1 MKAAREVLDQVRG
14 WCVRHWRWLTP
25 VAVTPLAGVLLGVGV
40 AAVIDLPQV
49 ETVAELTPSQITRLT
64 DRDGERFRSYSVEK
78 RILLAE
84 GEVPE
89 RFTRVLLAAEDR
101 NFYSH
106 AGFDIIGVF
115 RAVLQNWQRGE
126 RFSGASTI
134 TMQVARMLF
143 LDRAKVWRR
152 KIRETLLAVELEKRL
167 SKQQILTLYC
177 NLTYFGH
184 GNYGVESASRYY
196 FGKPSAELTYT
207 EAATLVAIVPSP
219 SVWTPYL
226 RPEIVRTRRDGI
238 LRMLGERGVMTRD
251 EAVEAA
257 ETPLDVVTQRDPK
270 PVAPYFAEKVR
281 VDLYRSYGQK
291 GLYERGLQVQT
302 TLDQR
307 MQHAAE
313 RALRGGLVRID
324 RLRGYRGAVARVE
337 QDDLTAPDLAESF
350 GGVLARWV
358 GFEPEAGAW
367 VPGVVLQRGR
377 ENAEIRVAEH
387 RFMLEPPGYEW
398 TRRDSPPLRKG
409 DIAWFE
415 LRSVEDAAS
424 VEEGTAQARF
434 ALELVQEPRIEGAV
448 LLLESATGA
457 VRAMVG
463 GWDYER
469 SEFNRA
475 LQARRQIG
483 SLFKPFVF
491 GAAFEHGFT
500 PADTLFDAPAVF
512 LGADNQLNY
521 SPRNFYREYLGI
533 LTLRR
538 ALERSVNV
546 TSVKLHDIVGA
557 ERVVDFAH
565 RTGIR
570 SPLLP
575 YPSLALGAADLT
587 VLEVATSYA
596 TIANLGVH
604 VEPYFVERV
613 TTRDGRELEAH
624 VPRAST
630 VVTPEVAYLLTHVL
644 SGVVQRGTAQSARA
658 LGLAAV
664 AGKTGT
670 TDGFTDAWF
679 AGFTP
684 RYTLVVW
691 VGYDQQRRIGRNM
704 TGAVAALPI
713 WNEVLRLGIEE
724 GWVDPALTFT
734 RPNQVRLRQ
743 VEYYSGLLPAR
754 RRAGQRVIEEAFIAG
769 TEPVLSFDPGTRAV
783 YDLPWYQQRALY
795 GEPKAGENMPEDVA
809 DWTPIMRGWQKG
821 DRAEARGT
829 G

>member
-1 MKAAREVLDQVRG
+1 MNAARKAPDAVRG

-25 VAVTPLAGVLLGVGV
+25 VAVTPVAGVLLGVGV

-49 ETVAELTPSQITRLT
+49 ETVAELTPSQITRLS
-64 DRDGERFRSYSVEK
+64 DRDGEPFRSYSVEK

-84 GEVPE
+84 GEVPDT
-89 RFTRVLLAAEDR
+89 FTRVLLAAEDR
-101 NFYSH
+101 NFYAH
-106 AGFDIIGVF
+106 GGFDIIGVF
-115 RAVLQNWQRGE
+115 RAVLQNWRRGE

-196 FGKPSAELTYT
+196 FGKPSAELTYS
-207 EAATLVAIVPSP
+207 EASTLVAIVPSP

-226 RPEIVRTRRDGI
+226 RPEIVRTRRDAI

-251 EAVEAA
+251 EAAEAA
-257 ETPLDVVTQRDPK
+257 ATPLNVVTQREPK

-281 VDLYRSYGQK
+281 LDLYRSYGQK
-291 GLYERGLQVQT
+291 GLYEHGLQVQT

-307 MQHAAE
+307 MQGAAAQ
-313 RALRGGLVRID
+313 ALRGGLVRID
-324 RLRGYRGAVARVE
+324 RMRGYRGPVARVNE
-337 QDDLTAPDLAESF
+337 DDLTAPDLAESF
-350 GGVLARWV
+350 GGILARWV

-367 VPGVVLQRGR
+367 APGVVLQRGR
-377 ENAEIRVAEH
+377 ENAEIRIADQ
-387 RFMLEPPGYEW
+387 RFMLEASGYEW
-398 TRRDSPPLRKG
+398 TRRDSPPLRRG
-409 DIAWFE
+409 DVAWFE
-415 LRSVEDAAS
+415 LRSVSDDAATGG
-424 VEEGTAQARF
+424 EETTDQARF
-434 ALELVQEPRIEGAV
+434 ELELVQEPRIEGAV

-475 LQARRQIG
+475 FQARRQVG
-483 SLFKPFVF
+483 SLFKPLVF

-521 SPRNFYREYLGI
+521 SPRNFYRQYLGI
-533 LTLRR
+533 VTLRR
-538 ALERSVNV
+538 ALERSINV

-613 TTRDGRELEAH
+613 TTRDGRELDAH
-624 VPRAST
+624 VPQAST
-630 VVTPEVAYLLTHVL
+630 VVTPEVAFLLTHVL

-691 VGYDQQRRIGRNM
+691 VGYDQQQRIGRNM

-713 WNEVLRLGIEE
+713 WNEVLRRGIED

-734 RPNQVRLRQ
+734 RPNQVRLRP
-743 VEYYSGLLPAR
+743 VEYHSGLLPAR
-754 RRAGQRVIEEAFIAG
+754 RRSGQRVIEEAFIVG
-769 TEPVLSFDPGTRAV
+769 TEPVLSFDPETRAV

-795 GEPKAGENMPEDVA
+795 GEPKAGENMPEDLV

-821 DRAEARGT
+821 DS
-829 G
+829 

>member
-1 MKAAREVLDQVRG
+1 MTVARRALEAARSWSG
-14 WCVRHWRWLTP
+14 RHWRWLVP
-25 VAVTPLAGVLLGVGV
+25 VAAAPLLGVLLGVGV
-40 AAVIDLPQV
+40 AAMIDLPQV
-49 ETVAELTPSQITRLT
+49 EAVAELTPSQITRLS
-64 DRDGERFRSYSVEK
+64 DRDGVPFRSYSVER

-89 RFTRVLLAAEDR
+89 TFTRVLLAAEDR
-101 NFYSH
+101 NFH
-106 AGFDIIGVF
+106 AHGGFDILGVF
-115 RAVLQNWQRGE
+115 RAVVQNWRRGE

-143 LDRAKVWRR
+143 LGPEKVWRR

-196 FGKPSAELTYT
+196 FGKPSAELTWA

-226 RPEIVRTRRDGI
+226 RPEIVRTRRDAI
-238 LRMLGERGVMTRD
+238 LRTLGERGLVPRQ
-251 EAVEAA
+251 EAA
-257 ETPLDVVTQRDPK
+257 AAAEAPLAVVTQREQK
-270 PVAPYFAEKVR
+270 QVAPYFAEKVR
-281 VDLYRSYGQK
+281 LDLYRSYGQK

-307 MQHAAE
+307 MQTAAE
-313 RALRGGLVRID
+313 RALRRGLTRID
-324 RLRGYRGAVARVE
+324 RLRGYRGPIGRVSE
-337 QDDLTAPDLAESF
+337 GDLTAPDLAESV
-350 GGVLARWV
+350 GGDLARWV
-358 GFEPEAGAW
+358 GFEPEAGVWA
-367 VPGVVLQRGR
+367 PGVVLRRDGKS
-377 ENAEIRVAEH
+377 ADIRIAAH
-387 RFMLEPPGYEW
+387 RFLLEPEGYEW
-398 TRRDSPPLRKG
+398 TGRDTPPLRKG

-415 LRSVEDAAS
+415 LRAVADSGPADESAERTGFV
-424 VEEGTAQARF
+424 
-434 ALELVQEPRIEGAV
+434 LELVQAPRIEGAV

-475 LQARRQIG
+475 VQARRQVG

-500 PADTLFDAPAVF
+500 PADTLFDAPVAF
-512 LGADNQLNY
+512 TGTDNRLNY
-521 SPRNFYREYLGI
+521 SPRNFYRRYLGI

-538 ALERSVNV
+538 ALERSINV
-546 TSVKLHDIVGA
+546 SAVKLHDIVGA
-557 ERVVDFAH
+557 EQVIDFAY
-565 RTGIR
+565 RTGVR
-570 SPLLP
+570 SPLQP
-575 YPSLALGAADLT
+575 WPSLALGAADLN
-587 VLEVATSYA
+587 VLEVAASYA

-604 VEPYFVERV
+604 VEPYFIERV
-613 TTRDGRELEAH
+613 TTRDGGELEVH
-624 VPRAST
+624 VPQAAT
-630 VVTPEVAYLLTHVL
+630 VATPEVAFLLTHVL
-644 SGVVQRGTAQSARA
+644 AGVVQRGTGRSAQA

-691 VGYDQQRRIGRNM
+691 VGYDQQRPIGANM
-704 TGAVAALPI
+704 TGAAAALPI
-713 WNEVLRLGIEE
+713 WNDVLRAGIAD

-734 RPNQVRLRQ
+734 RPNRIRFRQ
-743 VEYYSGLLPAR
+743 VEYTSGLLPAR
-754 RRAGQRVIEEAFIAG
+754 RHADQRLIEEAFIVG
-769 TEPVLSFDPGTRAV
+769 TEPVRSFDPETRAV
-783 YDLPWYQQRALY
+783 YDLPWYQQRELY
-795 GEPKAGENMPEDVA
+795 GEPKAGESMPEDIA
-809 DWTPIMRGWQKG
+809 DWTPIVRGWQG
-821 DRAEARGT
+821 SG
-829 G
+829 GG

>member
-1 MKAAREVLDQVRG
+1 MKAAREVPDEVRG

-89 RFTRVLLAAEDR
+89 TFTRVLLAAEDR

-257 ETPLDVVTQRDPK
+257 ETPLDVVTQRDPR

-307 MQHAAE
+307 MQNAAE

-324 RLRGYRGAVARVE
+324 RLRGYRGAVARVN

-377 ENAEIRVAEH
+377 ENAEIRVGEH

-424 VEEGTAQARF
+424 VEEGTDQARF